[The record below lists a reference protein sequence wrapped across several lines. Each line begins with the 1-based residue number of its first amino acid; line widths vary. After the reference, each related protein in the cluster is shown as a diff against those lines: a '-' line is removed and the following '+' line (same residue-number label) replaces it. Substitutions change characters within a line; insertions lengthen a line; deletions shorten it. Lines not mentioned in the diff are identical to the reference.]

1 MISKKI
7 LKQLFVFVGLGI
19 VGVVLMGCSSQAPLG
34 GTAATTLEGSEPAVE
49 GRQPVRQGNILEDP
63 LLPVS
68 VGAGI
73 DNDARFRMQW
83 DSENEGGLTGGWKRQ
98 ALVNSA
104 NDSTGLGILAVG
116 SGRATSA
123 PDLALLRLGVESLA
137 STVGEART
145 TAAEAMTAVVASVKE
160 DGVEEKDIQTGY
172 FSIQPRYTGREVT
185 RCIEVVT
192 SDDATEQD
200 TTEQGT
206 TEQGAAGQ
214 EGTSQEGTKQEGALT
229 PAEDQ
234 ECFQEYQS
242 VITGYQVSNNVT
254 VIIRDLETIDD
265 AIDGAV
271 EAGGD
276 NIRFNGLSFSLEDTS
291 TLKDD
296 ARTAAVTDLKGRA
309 EHLATLSGVGL
320 GDLVYIAE
328 VGRIDPPVVRAEFA
342 LSKAAADFGGGVS
355 TPISPGEVSIEVS
368 VQGQYL
374 ITYPDGDESTEESA
388 TP

>member
-1 MISKKI
+1 MIAKKI
-7 LKQLFVFVGLGI
+7 LKQLFVLFGLSI
-19 VGVVLMGCSSQAPLG
+19 VSVVLLACSSQAPLG
-34 GTAATTLEGSEPAVE
+34 STAATTVEVPDPAVVE
-49 GRQPVRQGNILEDP
+49 RQPVRQESILEDP
-63 LLPVS
+63 LLLGGDS
-68 VGAGI
+68 VGIGI
-73 DNDARFRMQW
+73 DARFNMLR
-83 DSENEGGLTGGWKRQ
+83 DAEDEGGITGGWKRQ

-104 NDSTGLGILAVG
+104 NESAGLGILAVG

-123 PDLALLRLGVESLA
+123 PDLASLRLGVESLA
-137 STVGEART
+137 NTVGEART
-145 TAAEAMTAVVASVKE
+145 TAAEAMTAVIASVKE

-185 RCIEVVT
+185 RCIDVET
-192 SDDATEQD
+192 SDGDTEQD
-200 TTEQGT
+200 D
-206 TEQGAAGQ
+206 AGQ
-214 EGTSQEGTKQEGALT
+214 EGTNQEGTKEQGDLT
-229 PAEDQ
+229 PAVGE

-242 VITGYQVSNNVT
+242 VITGYQVSNSVT

-265 AIDGAV
+265 VIDGAV

-291 TLKDD
+291 TLKVD

-309 EHLATLSGVGL
+309 EHLATLGGVGL

-342 LSKAAADFGGGVS
+342 LSKAAADFDGAVS

-374 ITYPDGDESTEESA
+374 ITYPDVDESTDESE

>member
-7 LKQLFVFVGLGI
+7 LKQLFVLFGLSI
-19 VGVVLMGCSSQAPLG
+19 VSVVLLACSSQAPLG
-34 GTAATTLEGSEPAVE
+34 STAATTVEVPDPAVVE
-49 GRQPVRQGNILEDP
+49 RQPVRQESILEDP
-63 LLPVS
+63 LLLGGDS
-68 VGAGI
+68 VGIGI
-73 DNDARFRMQW
+73 DARFNMLRN
-83 DSENEGGLTGGWKRQ
+83 SEDEGGITGGWKRQ

-104 NDSTGLGILAVG
+104 NESAGLGILAVG

-123 PDLALLRLGVESLA
+123 PDLASLRLGVESLA
-137 STVGEART
+137 NTVGEART
-145 TAAEAMTAVVASVKE
+145 TAAEAMTAVIASVKE

-185 RCIEVVT
+185 RCIDVET
-192 SDDATEQD
+192 SDGDTEQD
-200 TTEQGT
+200 D
-206 TEQGAAGQ
+206 AGQ
-214 EGTSQEGTKQEGALT
+214 EGTNQEGTKEQGDLT
-229 PAEDQ
+229 PAVGE
-234 ECFQEYQS
+234 ECFQEYES
-242 VITGYQVSNNVT
+242 VITGYQVSNSVT

-265 AIDGAV
+265 VIDGAV

-276 NIRFNGLSFSLEDTS
+276 NIRFNGLLFSLEDTS
-291 TLKDD
+291 TLKVD

-309 EHLATLSGVGL
+309 EHLATLGGVGL

-342 LSKAAADFGGGVS
+342 LSKAAADFDGAVS

-374 ITYPDGDESTEESA
+374 ITYPDVDESTDESE

>member
-7 LKQLFVFVGLGI
+7 LKQLFVFFGLSI
-19 VGVVLMGCSSQAPLG
+19 VSVVLLACSSQAPLG
-34 GTAATTLEGSEPAVE
+34 STAATTVEVPDPAVVE
-49 GRQPVRQGNILEDP
+49 RQPVRQESILEDP
-63 LLPVS
+63 LLQ
-68 VGAGI
+68 VGDRVGI
-73 DNDARFRMQW
+73 ENDARFKMLR
-83 DSENEGGLTGGWKRQ
+83 DSEDEGGITGGWKRQ

-104 NDSTGLGILAVG
+104 NESAGLGILAVG

-123 PDLALLRLGVESLA
+123 PDLASLRLGVESLA
-137 STVGEART
+137 NTVGEART
-145 TAAEAMTAVVASVKE
+145 TAAEAMTAVIASVKE
-160 DGVEEKDIQTGY
+160 DGIEEKDIQTGY

-185 RCIEVVT
+185 RCIDVET
-192 SDDATEQD
+192 SDGDTEQD
-200 TTEQGT
+200 D
-206 TEQGAAGQ
+206 AGQ
-214 EGTSQEGTKQEGALT
+214 EGTNQEGTNQEGTNQEGDLT
-229 PAEDQ
+229 PAVGQ

-242 VITGYQVSNNVT
+242 VITGYQVSNSVT

-265 AIDGAV
+265 VIDGAV

-291 TLKDD
+291 TLKVD

-309 EHLATLSGVGL
+309 EHLATLGGVGL

-342 LSKAAADFGGGVS
+342 LSKAAADFDGGVS
-355 TPISPGEVSIEVS
+355 TPISPGEVSIEVR

-374 ITYPDGDESTEESA
+374 ITYPDVDESTDESA

>member
-7 LKQLFVFVGLGI
+7 LKQLFVLFGLSI
-19 VGVVLMGCSSQAPLG
+19 VSVVLLACSSQAPLG
-34 GTAATTLEGSEPAVE
+34 STAATTVEVPDPAVVE
-49 GRQPVRQGNILEDP
+49 RQPVRQESILEDP
-63 LLPVS
+63 LLLGGDS
-68 VGAGI
+68 VGIGI
-73 DNDARFRMQW
+73 DARFNMLRN
-83 DSENEGGLTGGWKRQ
+83 SEDEGGITGGWKRQ

-104 NDSTGLGILAVG
+104 NESAGLGILAVG

-123 PDLALLRLGVESLA
+123 PDLASLRLGVESLA
-137 STVGEART
+137 NTVGEART
-145 TAAEAMTAVVASVKE
+145 TAAEAMTAVIASVKE

-185 RCIEVVT
+185 RCIDVET
-192 SDDATEQD
+192 SDGDTEQD
-200 TTEQGT
+200 D
-206 TEQGAAGQ
+206 AGQ
-214 EGTSQEGTKQEGALT
+214 EGTNQEGTKEQGDLT
-229 PAEDQ
+229 PAVGE

-242 VITGYQVSNNVT
+242 VITGYQVSNSVT

-265 AIDGAV
+265 VIDGAV

-276 NIRFNGLSFSLEDTS
+276 NIRFNGLLFSLEDTS
-291 TLKDD
+291 TLKVD

-309 EHLATLSGVGL
+309 EHLATLGGVGL

-342 LSKAAADFGGGVS
+342 LSKAAADFDGAVS

-374 ITYPDGDESTEESA
+374 ITYPDVDESTDESE

>member
-7 LKQLFVFVGLGI
+7 LKQLFVLFGLSI
-19 VGVVLMGCSSQAPLG
+19 VSVVLLACSSQAPLG
-34 GTAATTLEGSEPAVE
+34 STAATTVEVPDPAVVE
-49 GRQPVRQGNILEDP
+49 RQPVRQESILEDP
-63 LLPVS
+63 LLLGGDS
-68 VGAGI
+68 VGIGI
-73 DNDARFRMQW
+73 DARFNMLRN
-83 DSENEGGLTGGWKRQ
+83 SEDEGGITGGWKRQ

-104 NDSTGLGILAVG
+104 NESAGLGILAVG

-123 PDLALLRLGVESLA
+123 PDLASLRLGVESLA
-137 STVGEART
+137 NTVGEART
-145 TAAEAMTAVVASVKE
+145 MAAEAMTAVIASVKE

-185 RCIEVVT
+185 RCIDVET
-192 SDDATEQD
+192 SDGDTEQD
-200 TTEQGT
+200 D
-206 TEQGAAGQ
+206 AGQ
-214 EGTSQEGTKQEGALT
+214 EGTNQEGTKEQGDLT
-229 PAEDQ
+229 PAVGE

-242 VITGYQVSNNVT
+242 VITGYQVSNSVT

-265 AIDGAV
+265 VIDGAV

-276 NIRFNGLSFSLEDTS
+276 NIRFNGLLFSLEDTS
-291 TLKDD
+291 TLKVD

-309 EHLATLSGVGL
+309 EHLATLGGVGL

-342 LSKAAADFGGGVS
+342 LSKAAADFDGAVS

-374 ITYPDGDESTEESA
+374 ITYPDVDESTDESE

>member
-7 LKQLFVFVGLGI
+7 LKQLFVLFGLSI
-19 VGVVLMGCSSQAPLG
+19 VSVVLLACSSQAPLG
-34 GTAATTLEGSEPAVE
+34 STAATTVEVPDPAVVE
-49 GRQPVRQGNILEDP
+49 RQPVRQESILEDP
-63 LLPVS
+63 LLLGGDS
-68 VGAGI
+68 VGIGI
-73 DNDARFRMQW
+73 DARFNMLRN
-83 DSENEGGLTGGWKRQ
+83 SEDEGGITGGWKRQ

-104 NDSTGLGILAVG
+104 NESAGLGILAVG

-123 PDLALLRLGVESLA
+123 PDLASLRLGVESLA
-137 STVGEART
+137 NTVGEART
-145 TAAEAMTAVVASVKE
+145 TAAEAMTAVIASVKE

-185 RCIEVVT
+185 RCIDVET
-192 SDDATEQD
+192 SDGDTEQD
-200 TTEQGT
+200 D
-206 TEQGAAGQ
+206 AGQ
-214 EGTSQEGTKQEGALT
+214 EGTNQEGTKEQGDLT
-229 PAEDQ
+229 PAVGQ

-242 VITGYQVSNNVT
+242 VITGYQVSNSVT

-265 AIDGAV
+265 VIDGAV

-276 NIRFNGLSFSLEDTS
+276 NIRFNGLLFSLEDTS
-291 TLKDD
+291 TLKVD

-309 EHLATLSGVGL
+309 EHLATLGGVGL

-342 LSKAAADFGGGVS
+342 LSKAAADFDGAVS

-374 ITYPDGDESTEESA
+374 ITYPDVDESTDESE

>member
-1 MISKKI
+1 MIAKKI
-7 LKQLFVFVGLGI
+7 LKQLFVLFGLSI
-19 VGVVLMGCSSQAPLG
+19 VSVVLLACSSQAPLG
-34 GTAATTLEGSEPAVE
+34 STAATTVEVPDLAVVE
-49 GRQPVRQGNILEDP
+49 RQPVRQESILEDP
-63 LLPVS
+63 LFLGGDS
-68 VGAGI
+68 VGIG
-73 DNDARFRMQW
+73 NDARFNMLR
-83 DSENEGGLTGGWKRQ
+83 DAEDEGGITGGWKRQ

-104 NDSTGLGILAVG
+104 NESAGLGILAVG

-123 PDLALLRLGVESLA
+123 PDLASLRLGVESLA
-137 STVGEART
+137 NTVGEART
-145 TAAEAMTAVVASVKE
+145 TAAEAMTAVIASVKE

-185 RCIEVVT
+185 RCIDVET
-192 SDDATEQD
+192 SDGDTEQD
-200 TTEQGT
+200 D
-206 TEQGAAGQ
+206 AGR
-214 EGTSQEGTKQEGALT
+214 EGTNQEGTKEQGDLT
-229 PAEDQ
+229 PAVGQ

-242 VITGYQVSNNVT
+242 VITGYQVSNSVT

-265 AIDGAV
+265 VIDGAV

-291 TLKDD
+291 TLKVD

-309 EHLATLSGVGL
+309 EHLATLGGVGL

-342 LSKAAADFGGGVS
+342 LSKAAADFDGAVS

-374 ITYPDGDESTEESA
+374 ITYPDVDESTDESE

>member
-34 GTAATTLEGSEPAVE
+34 GTEARNAEVSEPAVE

-63 LLPVS
+63 LLPL
-68 VGAGI
+68 GAGSEI
-73 DNDARFRMQW
+73 GNDTGFRMLW

-137 STVGEART
+137 NTVGEARN

-185 RCIEVVT
+185 RCIEVET

-200 TTEQGT
+200 TTEQDG
-206 TEQGAAGQ
+206 AGQ
-214 EGTSQEGTKQEGALT
+214 EGNNQEGTKQEGALT
-229 PAEDQ
+229 PAEGQ

-342 LSKAAADFGGGVS
+342 LSKAAADFDGGVS